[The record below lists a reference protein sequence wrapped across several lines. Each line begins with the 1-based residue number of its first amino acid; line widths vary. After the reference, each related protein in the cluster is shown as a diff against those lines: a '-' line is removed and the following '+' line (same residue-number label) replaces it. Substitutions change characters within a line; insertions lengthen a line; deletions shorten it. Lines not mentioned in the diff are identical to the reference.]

1 MCLHLPISIAN
12 QVDESIDVA
21 TFSHTT
27 AITNLR
33 SHLLNIHME
42 EWVKGCA
49 EKDIPM
55 TTAAL
60 QAIAGHGVQE
70 IEEGEHPK
78 YSKEAFVGALV
89 EFIIGDDVVSDG
101 KYYCILAS

>member
-1 MCLHLPISIAN
+1 MCLHLPISIAK
-12 QVDESIDVA
+12 QVDESIDVT

-60 QAIAGHGVQE
+60 QAIARHEGQE
-70 IEEGEHPK
+70 IEEGERPK

-89 EFIIGDDVVSDG
+89 EFIIGDDVVSDS
-101 KYYCILAS
+101 KYYCILDS